1 MDGQESVELDWESI
15 EKQIDE
21 YDSGNI
27 TVSSLH
33 AKMLEMAY
41 NEGYAHCIA
50 DQEEAQANLL
60 IMLSTP
66 SGNA

>member
-1 MDGQESVELDWESI
+1 MDGQEPIEIDWESI
-15 EKQIDE
+15 KKQIDE

-27 TVSSLH
+27 NVDSLH
-33 AKMLEMAY
+33 AKTLEVAY
-41 NEGYAHCIA
+41 NEGYAHCMA
-50 DQEEAQANLL
+50 DQEEAHANLL

>member
-1 MDGQESVELDWESI
+1 MDGQEPVELNWESI

-27 TVSSLH
+27 TVNSLH
-33 AKMLEMAY
+33 AKMLEVAY
-41 NEGYAHCIA
+41 NEGYAHCMA
-50 DQEEAQANLL
+50 DQEEAHANLL

>member
-15 EKQIDE
+15 EKRIEE
-21 YDSGNI
+21 YDAGNI
-27 TVSSLH
+27 TVASLH

-41 NEGYAHCIA
+41 NEGYAHCMA

-60 IMLSTP
+60 IMLSAP